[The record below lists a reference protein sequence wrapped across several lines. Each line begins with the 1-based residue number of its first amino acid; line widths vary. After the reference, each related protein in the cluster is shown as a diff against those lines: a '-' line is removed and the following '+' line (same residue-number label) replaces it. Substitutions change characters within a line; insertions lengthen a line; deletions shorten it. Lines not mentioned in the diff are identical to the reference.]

1 MRHEISHWKKHTT
14 VTLSAA
20 KFLNYTKLFKSRN
33 IWNWLFTCFL
43 VSEPTSC
50 SPKCFGANL
59 TSVTDVLLSTRE
71 LLFTWKKDSML
82 HFGDNARSVELGSS
96 HAHQVSYTFSIFTFL
111 TKTEKIQSV
120 KKFIPKIFHATLQK
134 SLIKCYHRTFYTL
147 TSVEVFSTLFFKH
160 SLRC

>member
-1 MRHEISHWKKHTT
+1 MEHVAWTKQINNNWSLLCNYIFFTQRLGQGDSTLVSFTHLHQKINIVKGPLRHEISHWKKHTT
-14 VTLSAA
+14 VTLSVA
-20 KFLNYTKLFKSRN
+20 KFLNYTKHFKSRN

-82 HFGDNARSVELGSS
+82 HFGDNARSVELGSL
-96 HAHQVSYTFSIFTFL
+96 HAHQVSI
-111 TKTEKIQSV
+111 
-120 KKFIPKIFHATLQK
+120 
-134 SLIKCYHRTFYTL
+134 
-147 TSVEVFSTLFFKH
+147 
-160 SLRC
+160 

>member
-14 VTLSAA
+14 VTLSVAN
-20 KFLNYTKLFKSRN
+20 FLNHTKHFKSRN
-33 IWNWLFTCFL
+33 IWNWLFTYFL

-82 HFGDNARSVELGSS
+82 HFGDNAKSVELGSS
-96 HAHQVSYTFSIFTFL
+96 HAHQVSIYVLNIHFSRQNRKDPICEEVNPIHFPCFI
-111 TKTEKIQSV
+111 TKVINKMLPLNLLHPNIS
-120 KKFIPKIFHATLQK
+120 
-134 SLIKCYHRTFYTL
+134 
-147 TSVEVFSTLFFKH
+147 
-160 SLRC
+160 